1 MQKSHN
7 RAITWFV
14 AVCQMVCICLCVYV
28 CACVSLEFVYST
40 FKLKSVT
47 QHFTEAQQ
55 SALGNLNGEQLAA
68 LLMFR
73 LVGCKWLT
81 SFPLKIPWK
90 PSLCHQQSNLC
101 LEPWDSRW
109 HPFIE
114 DSKSLIC
121 EGLREHSK
129 GIASSSNIINMI
141 PTFDKLEI
149 RAVIKEGC
157 VKCQIQNGCPSS

>member
-101 LEPWDSRW
+101 LSVKDY
-109 HPFIE
+109 
-114 DSKSLIC
+114 
-121 EGLREHSK
+121 REHSK